1 MTSTGLGL
9 VADQKMS
16 HEGGFFLDMMN
27 KKIDI
32 KDMTPEELILCE
44 KEASL
49 QFWSLNYASAY
60 EVGNIIGSCQSALT
74 EYLNLIY

>member
-1 MTSTGLGL
+1 MTSSGVGV
-9 VADQKMS
+9 VAYQKMS

-32 KDMTPEELILCE
+32 NDMTPEELILCE

-49 QFWSLNYASAY
+49 
-60 EVGNIIGSCQSALT
+60 
-74 EYLNLIY
+74 

>member
-1 MTSTGLGL
+1 MTSSGAGV

-49 QFWSLNYASAY
+49 
-60 EVGNIIGSCQSALT
+60 
-74 EYLNLIY
+74 

>member
-1 MTSTGLGL
+1 MTSSGTGGL

-16 HEGGFFLDMMN
+16 HEGGFFFLDMMN

-32 KDMTPEELILCE
+32 NEMTPEELILCE

-49 QFWSLNYASAY
+49 NFWSLNYARAY
-60 EVGNIIGSCQSALT
+60 EVSNI
-74 EYLNLIY
+74 